1 MLEKAALLIV
11 AVSFVTGVVVGK
23 KYEGH
28 KHTEELVAIQAQNE
42 VKLKE
47 LTARKDE
54 TISLIIKS
62 KASDAAN
69 LAALTKRVNR
79 LQYNLGITDRSI
91 ITNAGRADAKSVQA
105 CRQLLAESAGLHRE
119 SLEILRDLNT
129 RLEAFIK
136 LNTLKRSN

>member
-62 KASDAAN
+62 KATDAAN

-105 CRQLLAESAGLHRE
+105 CRQLLAESAGLHKE

>member
-23 KYEGH
+23 KYEGY

>member
-1 MLEKAALLIV
+1 MWSWQKVALL
-11 AVSFVTGVVVGK
+11 AVVLSFIMGVIGGR
-23 KYEGH
+23 KYESS

-62 KASDAAN
+62 KATDAAN
-69 LAALTKRVNR
+69 MAALTKHVDRV
-79 LQYNLGITDRSI
+79 QYNLSSTDRKLLRDASGA
-91 ITNAGRADAKSVQA
+91 NAKSVET

-119 SLEILRDLNT
+119 GIELLRDLNT

-136 LNTLKRSN
+136 LNSSP

>member
-1 MLEKAALLIV
+1 MWKKV
-11 AVSFVTGVVVGK
+11 AILAVVLAFITGVIGGR
-23 KYEGH
+23 KYESN

-62 KASDAAN
+62 KATDAAN

-79 LQYNLGITDRSI
+79 LQYNLSDTDRSI

-136 LNTLKRSN
+136 LNSKGELK

>member
-1 MLEKAALLIV
+1 MLEKVALLIV

-62 KASDAAN
+62 KATDAAN
-69 LAALTKRVNR
+69 LAALTKHVNR
-79 LQYNLGITDRSI
+79 LQYNLSSTDRKLLRDASGA
-91 ITNAGRADAKSVQA
+91 NAKSVEA
-105 CRQLLAESAGLHRE
+105 CRQLLSESAGLHRE
-119 SLEILRDLNT
+119 GVELLRDLNT

-136 LNTLKRSN
+136 LNGGGSK

>member
-1 MLEKAALLIV
+1 MWEKV
-11 AVSFVTGVVVGK
+11 AILAVVLAFITGVIGGR
-23 KYEGH
+23 KYESN

-62 KASDAAN
+62 KASDAAD
-69 LAALTKRVNR
+69 LAALTKHVNR
-79 LQYNLGITDRSI
+79 LQYNLSSTDRKLLR
-91 ITNAGRADAKSVQA
+91 NASGANAKSVEA
-105 CRQLLAESAGLHRE
+105 CRQLLSESAGLHRE
-119 SLEILRDLNT
+119 GVELLRDLNT

-136 LNTLKRSN
+136 LNSTSP

>member
-79 LQYNLGITDRSI
+79 LQYNLGITDRTI

>member
-1 MLEKAALLIV
+1 MWEKV
-11 AVSFVTGVVVGK
+11 AILAVVLAFMAGVKGGRE
-23 KYEGH
+23 YESN

-62 KASDAAN
+62 KATDAAN

-105 CRQLLAESAGLHRE
+105 CRQLLSESAGLHRE

-136 LNTLKRSN
+136 LNSKGELK